1 MLFPFICRERFF
13 YYLVGFVYR
22 DTFKNI
28 IKLGMHMPRPLW
40 IWSDIQCYA
49 AEGTLA
55 APSGH
60 TARASF
66 LTMFLVLDLFFASG
80 NSRRQNPSSNK
91 MTISKNYVFAAILV
105 ILGVIYFAVLWKNV
119 FFMGQHTYDQL
130 LLGTQYGLWMALYL
144 HFGWRDHIHEHI
156 NYLMNVPRL
165 TIQKAHQYLT
175 VSSIVFGLTVSTIF
189 CEILYLRYTWII
201 P

>member
-1 MLFPFICRERFF
+1 
-13 YYLVGFVYR
+13 
-22 DTFKNI
+22 
-28 IKLGMHMPRPLW
+28 
-40 IWSDIQCYA
+40 
-49 AEGTLA
+49 
-55 APSGH
+55 
-60 TARASF
+60 
-66 LTMFLVLDLFFASG
+66 
-80 NSRRQNPSSNK
+80 
-91 MTISKNYVFAAILV
+91 MTISKNYVVAAILV
-105 ILGVIYFAVLWKNV
+105 SLGVIYFTVLWKNV